1 MLAVVPVWRRVPLT
15 SSVRPE
21 LLRVGHLV
29 GRHEP
34 RPQLL
39 QLLQAATGEE
49 GVVVVGNVGR
59 AVLDPAIRRDQSR
72 LLAAPLTKPN
82 QLHVNPSD
90 V

>member
-34 RPQLL
+34 RP